1 MSFES
6 SLRCIP
12 IPLSICERRDTKK
25 RELEMGH
32 VRGGL
37 SARHT
42 RNKKDVVFREVA
54 KKKEIERN
62 TLMHNFASK
71 TSPTQ
76 EQKQH
81 ISLCSGWWLL
91 FFFIHTHIFMD
102 AHMHTNFP
110 CFQSKCSVLFFSAW
124 VCVAGC

>member
-1 MSFES
+1 
-6 SLRCIP
+6 
-12 IPLSICERRDTKK
+12 
-25 RELEMGH
+25 MGH
-32 VRGGL
+32 VHGGL

-91 FFFIHTHIFMD
+91 FFFHSHTHIHGCTH
-102 AHMHTNFP
+102 AHKLP
-110 CFQSKCSVLFFSAW
+110 LLPV
-124 VCVAGC
+124 